1 MITLSRII
9 LSLLLLKI
17 NSLSTMFFFI
27 YTFCGL
33 TDILDGYIARTLKCT
48 SKTGALLDSIADVIF
63 TFSILIII
71 LPIIKWSKWMIIWI
85 VIIVFIRMLSLFVGY
100 IKYKTLAFLH
110 IYSNKLTGLILFFF
124 PFMMIKLNLRLI
136 VSLICTIATISAVEE
151 LIINIKSKELQ
162 RDIKYIFQIK

>member
-33 TDILDGYIARTLKCT
+33 TDVLDGYIARTLKCT

-85 VIIVFIRMLSLFVGY
+85 VIIVFIRILSLFVGY
-100 IKYKTLAFLH
+100 K
-110 IYSNKLTGLILFFF
+110 
-124 PFMMIKLNLRLI
+124 
-136 VSLICTIATISAVEE
+136 
-151 LIINIKSKELQ
+151 NIKH
-162 RDIKYIFQIK
+162 